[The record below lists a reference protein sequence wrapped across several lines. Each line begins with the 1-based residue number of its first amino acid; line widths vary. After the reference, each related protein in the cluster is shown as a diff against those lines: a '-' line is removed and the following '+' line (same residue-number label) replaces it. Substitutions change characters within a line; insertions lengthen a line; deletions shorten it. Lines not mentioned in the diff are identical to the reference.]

1 MFWRGEVYSGR
12 AVYILGAP
20 HIVVEKGIYSGRK
33 LYSRAASLYI
43 KLGYILGGRGRLWDC

>member
-43 KLGYILGGRGRLWDC
+43 KLGYIL